1 MALPAATT
9 ARALPLIMDA
19 FYGVGG
25 AGKVAAAS
33 TLGRGAL
40 EGAKAGLIPGAVEGY
55 MSANPGQREY
65 GAGLG
70 AVVGSGFGGT
80 IGGSSIV
87 LPKAMRTGA
96 ES

>member
-1 MALPAATT
+1 MAWAVRARLLPRIHW
-9 ARALPLIMDA
+9 ARH
-19 FYGVGG
+19 
-25 AGKVAAAS
+25 
-33 TLGRGAL
+33 L

-65 GAGLG
+65 GAALG

-87 LPKAMRTGA
+87 LPKAMALRARKARRHPTIL
-96 ES
+96 SWPR